1 MDDLEKYNEVLNHES
16 KNVNDELGEFLQ
28 GASNAR
34 VPKGRGKEAIWS
46 KIEEELEAETKS
58 IPIWKYVSIAASII
72 LVATLAIVSLND
84 SEPILIEQNTI
95 AAESKTLNLPDGSQV
110 ILNANSSV
118 SYSEDWDRIVTLN
131 GEAFFEVVEGGKFL
145 VNTSIGSVE
154 VLGTSFNVFARDSTF
169 EVACKTGKVKVDIP
183 TKSVSELIT
192 PGESIRLESDTVKKT
207 KIDENLVGRWQAG
220 VFYFSDQRLSD
231 VLREVERQF
240 DVKVNLSDSTDYIFN
255 GYFTNKDV
263 ESALEMVCLPLGLG
277 YQKTAQGTYSI
288 EEPE

>member
-1 MDDLEKYNEVLNHES
+1 MDDLEKYNDLLNHES

-34 VPKGRGKEAIWS
+34 IPKGRGKEAIWS
-46 KIEEELEAETKS
+46 KIEEELESETKS
-58 IPIWKYVSIAASII
+58 IPIWRYVSIAASIA
-72 LVATLAIVSLND
+72 LVATLTFVSLND
-84 SEPILIEQNTI
+84 SQPILIEQNTI
-95 AAESKTLNLPDGSQV
+95 AAESKTLSLPDGSQV
-110 ILNANSSV
+110 ILNANSSI
-118 SYSEDWDRIVTLN
+118 SYSEDWDRIVALN
-131 GEAFFEVVEGGKFL
+131 GEAFFEVVEGGKFS